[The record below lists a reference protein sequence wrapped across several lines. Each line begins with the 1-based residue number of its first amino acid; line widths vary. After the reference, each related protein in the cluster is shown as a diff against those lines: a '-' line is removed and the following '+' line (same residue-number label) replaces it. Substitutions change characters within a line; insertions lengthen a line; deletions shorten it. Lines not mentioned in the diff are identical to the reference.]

1 MARNETVRN
10 YFPGSSIDLMIEIV
24 ANHGGQFNFEIC
36 WRDSLDTVETEECF
50 ENLRL
55 SGRKNDVDDVSHTRG
70 SNDGDAAAA
79 NGNGSSVVV
88 GSGDGYDDGLSYEL
102 DASKGTGLFTM
113 SVDLPT
119 NKTCEHC
126 VFRWHWRSANNWGV
140 CEDGS
145 EAIGCGYQEIYRNC
159 ADISIKRSGAGVAL
173 RGHSTTTP

>member
-36 WRDSLDTVETEECF
+36 WRDSLDIIETEECF
-50 ENLRL
+50 ESLKL
-55 SGRKNDVDDVSHTRG
+55 SGMNNDVEVSDNHNSDDS
-70 SNDGDAAAA
+70 
-79 NGNGSSVVV
+79 
-88 GSGDGYDDGLSYEL
+88 DDIGLSYEL
-102 DASKGTGLFTM
+102 DASKGTGIYTM
-113 SVDLPT
+113 SVDLPV

-126 VFRWHWRSANNWGV
+126 IFRWHWRSANNWGI

-173 RGHSTTTP
+173 RVHSTTTP